1 MSLFPKYSIFSSC
14 HTSISCPSHAWIID
28 TGATDHMI
36 ISISLFTS
44 ITATISTKV
53 KLPNE
58 NFALVTHIGTVQVS
72 AHLTLTDVLCVPS
85 FSFNLLSVSKLVK
98 TFHYCFLFF
107 LLTTILYRTL
117 QYGRQ

>member
-36 ISISLFTS
+36 NSISLFTS
-44 ITATISTKV
+44 ITATISIKV

-58 NFALVTHIGTVQVS
+58 NFSLVTHIGTVRVS
-72 AHLTLTDVLCVPS
+72 AHLTHTDVLCVPS

-107 LLTTILYRTL
+107 LLTIVLYRTL
-117 QYGRQ
+117 QHGRQ